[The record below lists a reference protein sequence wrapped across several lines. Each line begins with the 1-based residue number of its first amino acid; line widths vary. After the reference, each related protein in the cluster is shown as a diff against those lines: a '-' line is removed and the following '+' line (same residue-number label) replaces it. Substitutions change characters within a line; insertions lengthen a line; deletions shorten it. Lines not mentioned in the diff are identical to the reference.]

1 LTWPSIFAVLLLLAQ
16 AHGQAATVRE
26 QMDRV
31 HALIIAGKTTD
42 GLQKLREMLDSHPGD
57 PEAEFEAG
65 AVLEELA
72 GATFKRMEQLAPES
86 AETHEL
92 LGKYYE
98 AQGKLPEALAQYRI
112 ALQKKSQAPGLHFL
126 MGNVLWKQRD
136 FDAALPELQAEL
148 RINSDHAMANHRI
161 GNIYMLRD
169 ETARAIP
176 YLEKA
181 VRGEP
186 SFVEGRR
193 DLGKA
198 YRLAGKLTD
207 ALRQLTF
214 VAERSPDDESVH
226 AQLAAVYRAL
236 GNNEK
241 ALAELK
247 LQRELLR
254 RRSEAARSK

>member
-1 LTWPSIFAVLLLLAQ
+1 LRDRLPAILARVTLSGVELTWPSIFAVLLLLAQ

-65 AVLEELA
+65 AVLEEFA

-112 ALQKKSQAPGLHFL
+112 AKADDGIRRPIQSCHYRGR
-126 MGNVLWKQRD
+126 VRQR
-136 FDAALPELQAEL
+136 F
-148 RINSDHAMANHRI
+148 
-161 GNIYMLRD
+161 
-169 ETARAIP
+169 
-176 YLEKA
+176 
-181 VRGEP
+181 
-186 SFVEGRR
+186 
-193 DLGKA
+193 
-198 YRLAGKLTD
+198 
-207 ALRQLTF
+207 
-214 VAERSPDDESVH
+214 
-226 AQLAAVYRAL
+226 
-236 GNNEK
+236 
-241 ALAELK
+241 
-247 LQRELLR
+247 
-254 RRSEAARSK
+254 